1 MMRAPYVKPT
11 PEGTAA
17 LIMSDAKRAGYG
29 AVTPSPAAFATSA
42 FLPALQSLLR
52 GLPASQDGVS

>member
-17 LIMSDAKRAGYG
+17 LIASESKRAGYG
-29 AVTPSPAAFATSA
+29 AVTLSPAVFSSMK
-42 FLPALQSLLR
+42 FSPALQSLLR
-52 GLPASQDGVS
+52 GLPSAPDGNS